1 MKLENLNTWDLTPA
15 EAVGLQR
22 RLAGKVRGGKLPLA
36 ACILGLDV
44 SYRRELKEFTA
55 SAVLLSLP
63 GLEVLDSRYRT
74 GTSTFPYVPGLLS
87 FREIPPLL
95 PILKEM
101 AAPDIIM
108 VDGQGTAHPRG
119 CGLASH
125 IGLITGVPT
134 IGCAKNLLVGETANP
149 GPDPG
154 DFAPL
159 LIDGRTAGFVLRSK
173 KGCKPLYISP
183 GNLLDP
189 EEALKGVMMCLNG
202 YRLPE
207 PTRLADRLS
216 KGKEFRGKGQG

>member
-22 RLAGKVRGGKLPLA
+22 RLAGRVRGGKLPPA
-36 ACILGLDV
+36 DCILGLDV

-55 SAVLLSLP
+55 SGVLLSLP
-63 GLEVLDSRYRT
+63 GFEVLDSRCRT

-134 IGCAKNLLVGETANP
+134 IGCAKSLLVGEKTNP

-154 DFAPL
+154 NFAPL
-159 LIDGRTAGFVLRSK
+159 LLNGRTVGFVLRSK
-173 KGCKPLYISP
+173 KRCKPLYISP

-189 EEALKGVMMCLNG
+189 EEALEGVMMCLKG

-216 KGKEFRGKGQG
+216 KGKDFRGKG